1 MHFPS
6 SAAPALTVS
15 SPTATTVSFTVS
27 TRAPRTT
34 FPAHILHAMALLLRL
49 AVALS
54 IFGLWWVKWT
64 GFKPWPRQEM
74 DSRDGQYSPVWTD
87 WAMASVYDVVELCR
101 WRWLASAGLVTLFIV
116 VRRGYKG
123 GFNSVIK
130 HYRELRG
137 GRITSIMRT
146 SNIRY
151 EGFGTAQLLT
161 EWVEESLVVLR
172 GLGIQTTSSSPTYLA
187 TSTTRFI
194 PTTSIQDIF
203 IHEAFRG
210 FEVRFYLCVVV
221 VGEEDSVVV
230 FPVSGWCA
238 RVCYSRVA
246 NPVCGRICYP
256 KGRFLRK
263 YGEGR
268 GSVCTSRAAR
278 RRA

>member
-123 GFNSVIK
+123 GLNSVIK

-137 GRITSIMRT
+137 GDHKHYARIEYQVRRIWDCAIANRVGRRVTCCAARPGHSDH
-146 SNIRY
+146 
-151 EGFGTAQLLT
+151 
-161 EWVEESLVVLR
+161 VVL
-172 GLGIQTTSSSPTYLA
+172 A
-187 TSTTRFI
+187 
-194 PTTSIQDIF
+194 DI
-203 IHEAFRG
+203 
-210 FEVRFYLCVVV
+210 
-221 VGEEDSVVV
+221 
-230 FPVSGWCA
+230 SGD
-238 RVCYSRVA
+238 
-246 NPVCGRICYP
+246 
-256 KGRFLRK
+256 
-263 YGEGR
+263 
-268 GSVCTSRAAR
+268 
-278 RRA
+278 